1 MIQHAKKAILSAAV
15 VSALGVSGVTYS
27 TVASASL
34 VIDGNY
40 ELIIS
45 TTPTRATA
53 YGGTAF
59 KITPPTGLET
69 SFTFGGL
76 PSNTGSQGILDN
88 GNLVTTTNDF
98 SSYYGS
104 DGAPGT
110 YGTSIA
116 ADGIGGKLVFD
127 VVGGSIQNATGF
139 NIDTI
144 GGTAGGNFAQYI
156 AGGDLSGFSGS
167 IDNNGA
173 MTLSMPGR
181 FGAIDGPAGGV
192 VGPWNFAPS
201 ASGGALYGFTTGTSA
216 SNSAGDI
223 TGVDCTGSSGSY
235 SCTLVSGG
243 SVGDAWGTFTGNPY
257 FEVWKVT
264 LNRIGNATVV
274 PVPAAVWL
282 FGSGLLGL
290 VGVARRKKQV

>member
-40 ELIIS
+40 ELIIN

-69 SFTFGGL
+69 SFTFGGT
-76 PSNTGSQGILDN
+76 PSNTGSQGLLDN
-88 GNLVTTTNDF
+88 GIQVTVTNDF
-98 SSYYGS
+98 SSFYGS
-104 DGAPGT
+104 DGAPGN
-110 YGTSIA
+110 YGTAIA
-116 ADGIGGKLVFD
+116 SDGLGGKLVFD
-127 VVGGSIQNATGF
+127 VVGGNIQNATGF
-139 NIDTI
+139 NMDTFQ
-144 GGTAGGNFAQYI
+144 GTAGGNFAQYI
-156 AGGDLSGFSGS
+156 AGGDLSGFGGS
-167 IDNNGA
+167 IDNNGV
-173 MTLSMPGR
+173 MSLSMPGR
-181 FGAIDGPAGGV
+181 FGAIDGPSGGV
-192 VGPWNFAPS
+192 VGPWNLAPS
-201 ASGGALYGFTTGTSA
+201 AQGGALYGFTTGTTANPGPGS
-216 SNSAGDI
+216 I
-223 TGVDCTGSSGSY
+223 TGVDCSGSSGSY

-243 SVGDAWGTFTGNPY
+243 AVGDAWGTFTGNPY
-257 FEVWKVT
+257 YEVWNVT
-264 LNRIGNATVV
+264 LNRVGNATIV

-290 VGVARRKKQV
+290 VGVARRKKQA